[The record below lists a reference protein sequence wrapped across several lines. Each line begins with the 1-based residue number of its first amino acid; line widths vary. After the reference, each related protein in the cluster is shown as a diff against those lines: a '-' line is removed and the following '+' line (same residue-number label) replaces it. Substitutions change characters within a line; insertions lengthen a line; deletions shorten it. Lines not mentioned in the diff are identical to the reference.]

1 MPQRG
6 QAGMEKIL
14 EYLDFAVDV
23 RESGKVRHKIKDC
36 IALTFLADLSNAEKW
51 EDVETFGKE
60 HEEFLRQYLE
70 LPYGILSHDTIQ
82 RVFAAIWPEFLQ
94 GFRDRWNELLSS
106 GEGEKIRKLLA
117 IDGKTQCGNG
127 NQNQKA
133 NHIVSA
139 VDENGICIGEKLV
152 DEKSNE
158 ITAIPQLL
166 DDLNIKGNIIT
177 IDAMGT
183 QKEIAKKIRKKR
195 ADYVLALKKNHGNL
209 YDDVKTYFDDP
220 DFLNGC
226 EYKKT
231 TEKARGGIEKREYW
245 QTEDIRWLE
254 QKKEWAGLK
263 SIAMTRNTI
272 TKNGE
277 TTTETRYFISSL
289 SANANEISRAIRGHW
304 IVESY
309 HWHLDVTFREDEN
322 RTLEKQAAFNRNIMK
337 KLALNV
343 LKIIDVGKKSLSLAR
358 KRFAIGTNPEK
369 HLKHILSL

>member
-1 MPQRG
+1 
-6 QAGMEKIL
+6 MERIL
-14 EYLDFAVDV
+14 NYLDFAIDV
-23 RESGKVRHKIKDC
+23 RQPGKVRHKIKDC
-36 IALTFLADLSNAEKW
+36 IALTFFADLSNAEKW

-70 LPYGILSHDTIQ
+70 MPYGIPSHDTIQ
-82 RVFAAIWPEFLQ
+82 RVFAIVSPEFLQ

-106 GEGEKIRKLLA
+106 GEGEKIRKLLS

-139 VDENGICIGEKLV
+139 VDENGICIGERLV

-177 IDAMGT
+177 IDAMGA

-195 ADYVLALKKNHGNL
+195 ADYVLALKKNHESL
-209 YDDVKTYFDDP
+209 YDDVKLYFDDP
-220 DFLNGC
+220 YLLKECAYN
-226 EYKKT
+226 KT
-231 TEKARGGIEKREYW
+231 TEKARSGIEKREYW
-245 QTEDIRWLE
+245 QTEDIGWLT
-254 QKKEWAGLK
+254 QKKDWAGLK

-272 TKNGE
+272 LKNDKE
-277 TTTETRYFISSL
+277 ITETRYFISSL
-289 SANANEISRAIRGHW
+289 PQDANEISRAIRGHW
-304 IVESY
+304 MVESY

-343 LKIIDVGKKSLSLAR
+343 LKIIDVSKKTLSLAR

-369 HLKHILSL
+369 HLKRILSL